1 MTNSTPFHVLIVG
14 GGIGG
19 LALAQGLKGSGVS
32 VAVFERDHH
41 RAERLQGYRI
51 HVNPQGSRALHR
63 LLPADLFKAFT
74 ATAGHGGNEFRFY
87 DEKMRELLHLDE
99 EITTG
104 GARSPENGH
113 HGVSRITLRQVLLA
127 GLDDVV
133 HYGKRFERYERT
145 PDGRVTAFFE
155 DGSSATGDL
164 LVGADGGN
172 SRVRRQYLPHAER
185 GETGVV
191 TIVGK
196 YALTPEA
203 RRELPAEF
211 LQGPASV
218 MPPRDY
224 GMFIAPHEFA
234 PGEAGEIGG
243 DDPALSPGALFDNT
257 TPYVFWAFAAKRE
270 GYDTGRTLEN
280 LSGAEL
286 HDLARKMTLSWSP
299 RLRKLID
306 GTDTS
311 TVTLIPI
318 TTSKPVDAWTTTNVT
333 LLGDAI
339 HSMTPF
345 RGIGANTALR
355 DARHLHDAI
364 LSIARGETGLI
375 TAIGEYEERMRDY
388 GFAAVKASLKTA
400 MMTVSGNP
408 VGRFF
413 GKTAFRAFNAMPSV
427 KRKVFAGFGDA

>member
-1 MTNSTPFHVLIVG
+1 MNASSLHVLVVG

-19 LALAQGLKGSGVS
+19 LALAQGLRKSGVS
-32 VAVFERDHH
+32 VAVYERDLH
-41 RAERLQGYRI
+41 RDDRLQGYRI
-51 HVNPQGSRALHR
+51 HINPQGSRALHE
-63 LLPADLFKAFT
+63 LLPPESFAAFT

-99 EITTG
+99 AITTG
-104 GARSPENGH
+104 GARSPEDGH

-127 GLDDVV
+127 GLDGHVR
-133 HYGKRFERYERT
+133 YGKRFERYERT

-155 DGSSATGDL
+155 DGTSATGDV

-172 SRVRRQYLPHAER
+172 SRVRRQYLPHAQR
-185 GETGVV
+185 VQTGVV

-203 RRELPAEF
+203 RRALPAEF
-211 LQGPASV
+211 LRGPASV
-218 MPPRDY
+218 MPPRDH

-234 PGEAGEIGG
+234 PAAAGAIGS
-243 DDPALSPGALFDNT
+243 DDPALAPGALFDNT

-270 GYDTGRTLEN
+270 AYRAGRALED
-280 LSGAEL
+280 LDGAGL
-286 HDLARKMTLSWSP
+286 HDLARAMTASWSP
-299 RLRKLID
+299 RLRALVE

-318 TTSKPVDAWTTTNVT
+318 TTSVPVDAWAATNVT

-355 DARHLHDAI
+355 DARHLHDA
-364 LSIARGETGLI
+364 LVAVARGERPVVP
-375 TAIGEYEERMRDY
+375 AIGGYEERMRDY
-388 GFAAVKASLKTA
+388 GFAAVRASLKTA

-413 GKTAFRAFNAMPSV
+413 GKTAFRAFNAMPAV